1 MNIVDIIII
10 LLVIFGG
17 MLGFRRGFTREV
29 ATFFGFVIVIVL
41 AFLFKNPLSVFFY
54 ENLPFFSFGGFFKGI
69 SILNILLYEIIAF
82 LLLVFL
88 FSIILKVVL
97 LITGLFE
104 KILSFTVILGIPSKI
119 LGMIVG
125 VIEYFVY
132 AFVFLFVFSLPLF
145 DITEIQES
153 KFRED
158 ILYNTPIL
166 TDLSKETIKVFD
178 EFDELKEKYKNDTN
192 VNSFN
197 LEALDVFLKYKVI
210 SVDNATKLVESKKLK
225 IENVEMVLDK
235 YKEV

>member
-1 MNIVDIIII
+1 
-10 LLVIFGG
+10 
-17 MLGFRRGFTREV
+17 
-29 ATFFGFVIVIVL
+29 
-41 AFLFKNPLSVFFY
+41 
-54 ENLPFFSFGGFFKGI
+54 
-69 SILNILLYEIIAF
+69 
-82 LLLVFL
+82 
-88 FSIILKVVL
+88 
-97 LITGLFE
+97 
-104 KILSFTVILGIPSKI
+104 
-119 LGMIVG
+119 MIVG

>member
-10 LLVIFGG
+10 LLVLFGAF
-17 MLGFRRGFTREV
+17 LGFKRGFTREL
-29 ATFFGFVIVIVL
+29 ASFLGFIVVIVL

-54 ENLPFFSFGGFFKGI
+54 EHLPFFSFSGFFKGI
-69 SILNILLYEIIAF
+69 SILNILVYEIIAF

-125 VIEYFVY
+125 ALEFFVY
-132 AFVFLFVFSLPLF
+132 GFIFLFVFSLPWF
-145 DITEIQES
+145 DVPEIKES
-153 KFRED
+153 KFRDD
-158 ILYNTPIL
+158 ILNNTPIL
-166 TDLSKETIKVFD
+166 TDLSKETIKVFE
-178 EFDELKEKYKNDTN
+178 EFEELKEKYKGNSD

-197 LEALDVFLKYKVI
+197 LEALDMFLKYKVI
-210 SVDNATKLVESKKLK
+210 SVDNASNLVEKNKLK
-225 IENVEMVLDK
+225 IENVETVLDK
-235 YKEV
+235 YKEE